1 MPNWHIMFSQYSWLA
16 LISIV
21 LVGVL
26 SSFYTVNKLLAS
38 DSIANIMQNQFVE
51 HNLTFQLHFK
61 FNWST
66 NWVLRDKIRSLG
78 KELIGVVGVSGS
90 IMGLWGSLWDLWGS
104 LWD

>member
-1 MPNWHIMFSQYSWLA
+1 
-16 LISIV
+16 
-21 LVGVL
+21 
-26 SSFYTVNKLLAS
+26 
-38 DSIANIMQNQFVE
+38 MQNQSVE

-90 IMGLWGSLWDLWGS
+90 ICY
-104 LWD
+104 